1 MPDPGVLAVV
11 YGGPSAE
18 HEISCISARR
28 IAARPRSSR
37 GFVVKAIG
45 LTHDKRWV
53 DADRV
58 LADIDEVDALASPDD
73 LLHHDPEASSS
84 STSMRACRPTRWC
97 SRCCTGRSART
108 A

>member
-18 HEISCISARR
+18 HEVSCISARR
-28 IAARPRSSR
+28 IAKTALET

-45 LTHDKRWV
+45 LTHDKQWV

-58 LADIDEVDALASPDD
+58 LAEIDDVDALPSPTAGSDR
-73 LLHHDPEASSS
+73 
-84 STSMRACRPTRWC
+84 STRVSRRVRWC
-97 SRCCTGRSART
+97 SPFSTDPSARM